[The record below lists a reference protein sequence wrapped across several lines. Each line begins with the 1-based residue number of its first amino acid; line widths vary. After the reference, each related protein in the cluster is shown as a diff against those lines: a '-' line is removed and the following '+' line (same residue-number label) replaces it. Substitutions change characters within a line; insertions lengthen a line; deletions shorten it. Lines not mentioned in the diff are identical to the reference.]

1 MEKAELIER
10 LKGYE
15 WNDIEFKEAR
25 RDVPRS
31 AYETVSAFA
40 NTEGGHL
47 VFGVR
52 QSGDDFE
59 VVGVLAVDKV
69 QGDFLTTL
77 RQPNKISVVLDVK
90 EALHRHGDADLLVFH
105 VPEASRA
112 EKPVYLDGNIDR
124 SFVRRGGS
132 DIRCSVNERDRFL
145 VDAMPERFDGRVI
158 ERNPET
164 TFDSHS
170 VKWYREIYERRP
182 GNRSHADLSDLE
194 FLEEMGLL
202 VERDG
207 RRTPTRAAVLLFGCN
222 AAFRQ
227 LLPRPV
233 VDCQRFA
240 LSRDQADT
248 GARWLDRTVLDENL
262 IRTWRSL
269 VGWYER
275 FAERPFRI
283 DPATLQR
290 DDTPPDYLAYR
301 ESLVN
306 LLIHQDY
313 SDQGRKAEVRHY
325 TDQTVF
331 WNPGDA
337 FDAAADLLEPGEK
350 EVRNPRIVTAFRR
363 IGLSEN
369 AGWGL
374 RDVFRNWQQLG
385 NVPPRITNNKR
396 RKCFEL
402 VLLREE
408 LLSERQRLFQAQ
420 LGVHLTDEQARA
432 FAFICRDGK
441 ATLPQLKAVTGLPA
455 TETMTVTDHL
465 VTQGLVER
473 SDGGE
478 GHVLAQH
485 LGRRLSGSGQVRSD
499 PSGLITDQAV
509 REPGALVTDQA
520 ARPSGSLVS
529 DQAGPK
535 PGRLVTDQARSRH
548 EDLSAAQP
556 FESSGSLSTA
566 QAGSPPT
573 DSSTAQAARPSGGLV
588 SDQVGPK
595 PGRLVTDQA
604 RPGQEDLSTAQV
616 DRPSGSLSTTQATRP
631 PGSLFTAQGE
641 RPTGSLSTVQAESLT
656 KLSANQRKIIEICD
670 VPHSLGAIMRA
681 LGVTGRGYFK
691 QRHLDPLLRGG
702 VLRMTHPDQPKH
714 PDQAYVLTEAGAR
727 LKAGDGSKDVA
738 KADGSRTNGA

>member
-25 RDVPRS
+25 RDVPKN

-52 QSGDDFE
+52 QNGDEFE

-69 QGDFLTTL
+69 QSDFLTTL
-77 RQPNKISVVLDVK
+77 RQRTKISVVLDVK
-90 EALHRHGDADLLVFH
+90 EELHRHGDAELLVFY

-112 EKPVYLDGNIDR
+112 EKPVYLDGNINR
-124 SFVRRGGS
+124 SFVRKGSS
-132 DIRCSVNERDRFL
+132 DIRCSINERDRFL
-145 VDAMPERFDGRVI
+145 VDAAPERFDSRAI
-158 ERNPET
+158 ERDPET
-164 TFDSHS
+164 AFDGAC
-170 VKWYREIYERRP
+170 VRWYRETYERRP
-182 GNRSHADLSDLE
+182 GNRSRADLSDLD
-194 FLEEMGLL
+194 FLDEMGLL
-202 VERDG
+202 AERDD
-207 RRTPTRAAVLLFGCN
+207 RRIPTRAAVLMFGCN

-240 LSRDQADT
+240 LSRDKADT
-248 GARWLDRTVLDENL
+248 GARWDDRTVLDENL
-262 IRTWRSL
+262 IRTWRAL
-269 VGWYER
+269 VDWYER

-283 DPATLQR
+283 DSTTFQR

-325 TDQTVF
+325 ADQTVF

-337 FDAAADLLEPGEK
+337 FTAAADLLEPGEK
-350 EVRNPRIVTAFRR
+350 EVRNSRIVTAFRR

-374 RDVFRNWQQLG
+374 RDIFRNWQQLG
-385 NVPPRITNNKR
+385 NVPPRITNDKG

-402 VLLREE
+402 VLLKEE
-408 LLSERQRLFQAQ
+408 LLSERQRLFQAE

-441 ATLPQLKAVTGLPA
+441 ATLSQLKTVTGLSA
-455 TETMTVTDHL
+455 AETVAVADRL

-473 SDGGE
+473 YGGGE
-478 GHVLAQH
+478 SHVLAEH
-485 LGRRLSGSGQVRSD
+485 LRQRLGGSGHVGSD
-499 PSGLITDQAV
+499 QSGLI
-509 REPGALVTDQA
+509 
-520 ARPSGSLVS
+520 
-529 DQAGPK
+529 
-535 PGRLVTDQARSRH
+535 
-548 EDLSAAQP
+548 
-556 FESSGSLSTA
+556 
-566 QAGSPPT
+566 
-573 DSSTAQAARPSGGLV
+573 
-588 SDQVGPK
+588 SDQVGP
-595 PGRLVTDQA
+595 
-604 RPGQEDLSTAQV
+604 RPESLFTAQA
-616 DRPSGSLSTTQATRP
+616 DRPSGSL
-631 PGSLFTAQGE
+631 FTAQ
-641 RPTGSLSTVQAESLT
+641 AEPLT
-656 KLSANQRKIIEICD
+656 ELSANQRKIIEICD
-670 VPHSLGAIMRA
+670 IPRSLTAIMNA
-681 LGVTGRGYFK
+681 LGVAGRGYFK
-691 QRHLDPLLRGG
+691 RRHLDPLLRGG

-714 PDQAYVLTEAGAR
+714 PNQAYVLTDAGAK
-727 LKAGDGSKDVA
+727 LKARDVNKGVARVDGD
-738 KADGSRTNGA
+738 RTNGA

>member
-25 RDVPRS
+25 RDVPKN

-52 QSGDDFE
+52 QNGDEFE

-69 QGDFLTTL
+69 QSDFLTTL
-77 RQPNKISVVLDVK
+77 RQPKKISVVLNVK
-90 EALHRHGDADLLVFH
+90 EELHRQGDAKLLVFY

-145 VDAMPERFDGRVI
+145 VDAAPERFDSRVI
-158 ERNPET
+158 ERDPET
-164 TFDSHS
+164 AFDGNSIR
-170 VKWYREIYERRP
+170 WYRETYERRP
-182 GNRSHADLSDLE
+182 GNRSRADLSDLD
-194 FLEEMGLL
+194 FLDEMGLL
-202 VERDG
+202 AERDG
-207 RRTPTRAAVLLFGCN
+207 RRIPTRAAILMFGCN

-240 LSRDQADT
+240 LSRDNADT
-248 GARWLDRTVLDENL
+248 GARWDDRTVLDENL
-262 IRTWRSL
+262 IRTWRAL
-269 VGWYER
+269 VDWYER

-283 DPATLQR
+283 DSTTFQR

-325 TDQTVF
+325 ADQTVF

-337 FDAAADLLEPGEK
+337 FTAAADLVEPGEK

-374 RDVFRNWQQLG
+374 RDIFRNWQQLG
-385 NVPPRITNNKR
+385 NVPPRITNDKG

-402 VLLREE
+402 VLLKEE
-408 LLSERQRLFQAQ
+408 LLSERQRLFQAE

-441 ATLPQLKAVTGLPA
+441 ATLSQLKAVTGLPA
-455 TETMTVTDHL
+455 AETVAVADRL

-473 SDGGE
+473 SGGGE
-478 GHVLAQH
+478 SHVLAEH
-485 LGRRLSGSGQVRSD
+485 LRQRLGGSGQVGSG
-499 PSGLITDQAV
+499 PSG
-509 REPGALVTDQA
+509 
-520 ARPSGSLVS
+520 LVS
-529 DQAGPK
+529 DQATRPS
-535 PGRLVTDQARSRH
+535 GRLVTDQAGH
-548 EDLSAAQP
+548 
-556 FESSGSLSTA
+556 
-566 QAGSPPT
+566 
-573 DSSTAQAARPSGGLV
+573 DSE
-588 SDQVGPK
+588 
-595 PGRLVTDQA
+595 RLVTDQA
-604 RPGQEDLSTAQV
+604 RPEPGSLVTGQASPAPGSLVTDHARSGQEDLSTAQAE
-616 DRPSGSLSTTQATRP
+616 PLAELS
-631 PGSLFTAQGE
+631 S
-641 RPTGSLSTVQAESLT
+641 
-656 KLSANQRKIIEICD
+656 NQRKIIEICD
-670 VPHSLGAIMRA
+670 IPRSLLAIMAA
-681 LGVTGRGYFK
+681 LGVSGRWYFRK
-691 QRHLDPLLRGG
+691 RHLDPLLRGG
-702 VLRMTHPDQPKH
+702 VLRMTHPDQPSH
-714 PDQAYVLTEAGAR
+714 PDQAYVLTEAGLT
-727 LKAGDGSKDVA
+727 LKAHRVKGDAGTGNRDRS
-738 KADGSRTNGA
+738 NGA

>member
-1 MEKAELIER
+1 MEKAKLIAR
-10 LKGYE
+10 LEGYE

-25 RDVPRS
+25 HAVPKN

-69 QGDFLTTL
+69 QSDFLSTL
-77 RQPNKISVVLDVK
+77 RQSNKISVILDVK
-90 EALHRHGDADLLVFH
+90 EELHRHGDAELLVFH
-105 VPEASRA
+105 VPEAGRA
-112 EKPVYLDGNIDR
+112 EKPVYLEGNINR

-132 DIRCSVNERDRFL
+132 DIRCSVKERDRFL
-145 VDAMPERFDGRVI
+145 VDAAPERFDSRVI
-158 ERNPET
+158 ERDPDT
-164 TFDSHS
+164 AFDSDS
-170 VKWYREIYERRP
+170 VRWYRNTYERRP
-182 GNRSHADLSDLE
+182 GNRSHADLSDLD
-194 FLEEMGLL
+194 FLDEMGLL

-207 RRTPTRAAVLLFGCN
+207 RRMPTRAAVLLFGCN

-233 VDCQRFA
+233 VDCQRFT
-240 LSRDQADT
+240 LSRDKAEA
-248 GARWLDRTVLDENL
+248 GPRWIDRTVLDENL
-262 IRTWRSL
+262 IRTWRAL
-269 VGWYER
+269 IDWYER
-275 FAERPFRI
+275 FAEHPFRI

-313 SDQGRKAEVRHY
+313 SDQGRKAAVRHY
-325 TDQTVF
+325 ADQTVF

-337 FDAAADLLEPGEK
+337 FTSATDLLEPGEK

-385 NVPPRITNNKR
+385 NVPPRITNDKG
-396 RKCFEL
+396 RKSFEL
-402 VLLREE
+402 VLLKEE

-441 ATLPQLKAVTGLPA
+441 ATLSQLKAVTGLSTA
-455 TETMTVTDHL
+455 ENVAVADRL

-473 SDGGE
+473 SGGGE
-478 GHVLAQH
+478 SHVPAKH
-485 LGRRLSGSGQVRSD
+485 LRQRLGGSGQVD
-499 PSGLITDQAV
+499 PGPSG
-509 REPGALVTDQA
+509 
-520 ARPSGSLVS
+520 
-529 DQAGPK
+529 
-535 PGRLVTDQARSRH
+535 LVTDQARS
-548 EDLSAAQP
+548 
-556 FESSGSLSTA
+556 
-566 QAGSPPT
+566 
-573 DSSTAQAARPSGGLV
+573 
-588 SDQVGPK
+588 
-595 PGRLVTDQA
+595 
-604 RPGQEDLSTAQV
+604 GQEDLSTAQA
-616 DRPSGSLSTTQATRP
+616 DRSS
-631 PGSLFTAQGE
+631 GSLFTAQ
-641 RPTGSLSTVQAESLT
+641 AEPLT
-656 KLSANQRKIIEICD
+656 KLSVNQRKIIEICD
-670 VPHSLGAIMRA
+670 VPRSLTAIMRA

-702 VLRMTHPDQPKH
+702 VLRMTHPDQLQH
-714 PDQAYVLTEAGAR
+714 PNQAYVLTEAGAR
-727 LKAGDGSKDVA
+727 LKAHRANNDPGKVDGDQ
-738 KADGSRTNGA
+738 TNRA

>member
-1 MEKAELIER
+1 MEKAELIDR

-15 WNDIEFKEAR
+15 WKDIEFKEAR
-25 RDVPRS
+25 GDVPKN

-52 QSGDDFE
+52 QNGDEFE

-69 QGDFLTTL
+69 QSDFLTTL
-77 RQPNKISVVLDVK
+77 RQPKKISVVLNVK
-90 EALHRHGDADLLVFH
+90 EELHRQGDAKLLVFY

-145 VDAMPERFDGRVI
+145 VDAAPERFDSRVI
-158 ERNPET
+158 ERDPET
-164 TFDSHS
+164 AFDGNSIR
-170 VKWYREIYERRP
+170 WYRETYERRP
-182 GNRSHADLSDLE
+182 GNRSRADLSDLD
-194 FLEEMGLL
+194 FLDEMGLL
-202 VERDG
+202 AERDG
-207 RRTPTRAAVLLFGCN
+207 RRIPTRAAVLMFGCN

-240 LSRDQADT
+240 LSRDNADT
-248 GARWLDRTVLDENL
+248 GARWDDRTVLDENL
-262 IRTWRSL
+262 IRTWRAL
-269 VGWYER
+269 VDWYER

-283 DPATLQR
+283 DSTTFQR

-325 TDQTVF
+325 ADQTVF

-337 FDAAADLLEPGEK
+337 FTAAADLVEPGEK

-374 RDVFRNWQQLG
+374 RDIFRNWQQLG
-385 NVPPRITNNKR
+385 NVPPRITNDKG

-402 VLLREE
+402 VLLKEE
-408 LLSERQRLFQAQ
+408 LLSERQRLFQAE

-441 ATLPQLKAVTGLPA
+441 ATLSQLKAVTGLPA
-455 TETMTVTDHL
+455 AETVAVADRL

-473 SDGGE
+473 SGGGE
-478 GHVLAQH
+478 SHVLAEH
-485 LGRRLSGSGQVRSD
+485 LRQRLGGSGQVGSG
-499 PSGLITDQAV
+499 PSG
-509 REPGALVTDQA
+509 
-520 ARPSGSLVS
+520 LVS
-529 DQAGPK
+529 DQATRPS
-535 PGRLVTDQARSRH
+535 GRLVTDQAGH
-548 EDLSAAQP
+548 
-556 FESSGSLSTA
+556 
-566 QAGSPPT
+566 
-573 DSSTAQAARPSGGLV
+573 DSE
-588 SDQVGPK
+588 
-595 PGRLVTDQA
+595 RLVTDQA
-604 RPGQEDLSTAQV
+604 RPEPGSLVTGQASPAPGSLVTDHARSGQEDLSTAQAE
-616 DRPSGSLSTTQATRP
+616 PLAELS
-631 PGSLFTAQGE
+631 S
-641 RPTGSLSTVQAESLT
+641 
-656 KLSANQRKIIEICD
+656 NQRKIIEICD
-670 VPHSLGAIMRA
+670 IPRSLLAIMAA
-681 LGVTGRGYFK
+681 LGVSGRWYFRK
-691 QRHLDPLLRGG
+691 RHLDPLLRGG
-702 VLRMTHPDQPKH
+702 VLRMTHPDQPSH
-714 PDQAYVLTEAGAR
+714 PDQAYVLTEAGLT
-727 LKAGDGSKDVA
+727 LKAHRVKGDAGTGNRDRS
-738 KADGSRTNGA
+738 NGA

>member
-25 RDVPRS
+25 HDVPRS

-52 QSGDDFE
+52 QNGDEFE
-59 VVGVLAVDKV
+59 VVGVLAIDKV

-90 EALHRHGDADLLVFH
+90 EELHRHGDAELLVFH

-112 EKPVYLDGNIDR
+112 EKPVYLDGNIGR
-124 SFVRRGGS
+124 SFVRKGGS
-132 DIRCSVNERDRFL
+132 DVRCSANERDRFL
-145 VDAMPERFDGRVI
+145 VDAMPERFDGQAI
-158 ERNPET
+158 ERDPET

-182 GNRSHADLSDLE
+182 GNRSYAGLSDLD
-194 FLEEMGLL
+194 FLGEMGLL

-207 RRTPTRAAVLLFGCN
+207 RSTPTRAAVLLFGCN

-240 LSRDQADT
+240 LSRDKADT
-248 GARWLDRTVLDENL
+248 GARWIERTVLDENL
-262 IRTWRSL
+262 IRTWRAL
-269 VGWYER
+269 VGWYEG

-290 DDTPPDYLAYR
+290 DDTPPDSPAYR

-313 SDQGRKAEVRHY
+313 SDQGRKAEVRQY

-350 EVRNPRIVTAFRR
+350 DVRNPRIVTAFRR

-374 RDVFRNWQQLG
+374 RDIFRNWQQLG
-385 NVPPRITNNKR
+385 NVPPRITNDKR
-396 RKCFEL
+396 RKSFEL
-402 VLLREE
+402 VLLKEE

-441 ATLPQLKAVTGLPA
+441 ATLSQLKAVTGLPA
-455 TETMTVTDHL
+455 AETIAVADHL
-465 VTQGLVER
+465 VTQGLVEH
-473 SDGGE
+473 SEGGE
-478 GHVLAQH
+478 DRVLAGH
-485 LGRRLSGSGQVRSD
+485 LRRRLSGSGQAGSGR
-499 PSGLITDQAV
+499 SGL
-509 REPGALVTDQA
+509 VT
-520 ARPSGSLVS
+520 

-535 PGRLVTDQARSRH
+535 PGRLVTDQAGLEPERLVT
-548 EDLSAAQP
+548 DQP
-556 FESSGSLSTA
+556 VREPGS
-566 QAGSPPT
+566 
-573 DSSTAQAARPSGGLV
+573 
-588 SDQVGPK
+588 
-595 PGRLVTDQA
+595 LVTDQA
-604 RPGQEDLSTAQV
+604 RPGQEDLSTAQAGSDSADLSTAQA
-616 DRPSGSLSTTQATRP
+616 DRPSGSLV
-631 PGSLFTAQGE
+631 TAQAD
-641 RPTGSLSTVQAESLT
+641 RTTGSLSTAQVETLT

-670 VPHSLGAIMRA
+670 APHSLQAIMRA
-681 LGVTGRGYFK
+681 LGVAGRGYLK
-691 QRHLDPLLRGG
+691 RRHLDPLLRGG

-714 PDQAYVLTEAGAR
+714 PNQAYVLTEAGAK
-727 LKAGDGSKDVA
+727 LKAGDGNKDAA
-738 KADGSRTNGA
+738 KVDGNRTNGA

>member
-25 RDVPRS
+25 VKVPKS
-31 AYETVSAFA
+31 AFETVSAFA

-52 QSGDDFE
+52 QNGDEFE

-77 RQPNKISVVLDVK
+77 RQPNKFSVVLDVK
-90 EALHRHGDADLLVFH
+90 EALHRHGDSDLLVFH

-124 SFVRRGGS
+124 SFVRKGGS
-132 DIRCSVNERDRFL
+132 DIRCSVNERNRFL
-145 VDAMPERFDGRVI
+145 IDAAPERFDGRGV
-158 ERNPET
+158 ERDPGT
-164 TFDSHS
+164 AFDHNS
-170 VKWYREIYERRP
+170 VRWYRETYERRP
-182 GNRSHADLSDLE
+182 GNRSHSGLSDLD
-194 FLEEMGLL
+194 FLDEMGLL
-202 VERDG
+202 AERDG
-207 RRTPTRAAVLLFGCN
+207 QRTPTRAAVLLFGCN

-262 IRTWRSL
+262 IRTWRDL

-275 FAERPFRI
+275 LAERPFRI

-290 DDTPPDYLAYR
+290 DDTPPDYPAYR

-325 TDQTVF
+325 ADQTVF

-337 FDAAADLLEPGEK
+337 FAATADLLEPGEK

-374 RDVFRNWQQLG
+374 RDVFQNWQQLG
-385 NVPPRITNNKR
+385 NVPPRITNNKG

-402 VLLREE
+402 VLLKEE
-408 LLSERQRLFQAQ
+408 LLSEGQRLFQAQ

-432 FAFICRDGK
+432 FAFICRDEK
-441 ATLPQLKAVTGLPA
+441 ATLAQLKAVTGLPA
-455 TETMTVTDHL
+455 AETVAVADHL
-465 VTQGLVER
+465 IIQGLVER
-473 SDGGE
+473 SGDGD
-478 GHVLAQH
+478 GHVLAEH
-485 LGRRLSGSGQVRSD
+485 LRQRLGG
-499 PSGLITDQAV
+499 
-509 REPGALVTDQA
+509 
-520 ARPSGSLVS
+520 S
-529 DQAGPK
+529 DQVGSSPSDLSTAQATRP
-535 PGRLVTDQARSRH
+535 PGRLVTDQAGP
-548 EDLSAAQP
+548 EPEKLV
-556 FESSGSLSTA
+556 TA
-566 QAGSPPT
+566 QARS
-573 DSSTAQAARPSGGLV
+573 
-588 SDQVGPK
+588 
-595 PGRLVTDQA
+595 
-604 RPGQEDLSTAQV
+604 GQEDLSTAQANG
-616 DRPSGSLSTTQATRP
+616 PSGSLV
-631 PGSLFTAQGE
+631 TAQAD
-641 RPTGSLSTVQAESLT
+641 RTTGSLLTAQVEPLT

-670 VPHSLGAIMRA
+670 VPHSLAAIMRA
-681 LGVTGRGYFK
+681 LGVAGRGYFK
-691 QRHLDPLLRGG
+691 RRHLDPLLRRG

-714 PDQAYVLTEAGAR
+714 PDQAYVLTEAGAK
-727 LKAGDGSKDVA
+727 LKAGDRNKNA
-738 KADGSRTNGA
+738 AEADGNQPDGA